1 MGFLSLIFLICSLRT
16 NIIYFIVFLTL
27 VVGFFLEAGEY
38 FAIGAAAVNAAAT
51 LRIVSTY
58 PSGGHTPTT
67 KSRLTIGSLVQG
79 AGISYF
85 ISVAAGWY
93 ILLAQML
100 AALDFPFSIPV
111 GDISMMIKPASQRAT
126 MLKEKNVV

>member
-1 MGFLSLIFLICSLRT
+1 MDIL
-16 NIIYFIVFLTL
+16 
-27 VVGFFLEAGEY
+27 
-38 FAIGAAAVNAAAT
+38 
-51 LRIVSTY
+51 
-58 PSGGHTPTT
+58 PTT
-67 KSRLTIGSLVQG
+67 KSRLTVGSLLQG